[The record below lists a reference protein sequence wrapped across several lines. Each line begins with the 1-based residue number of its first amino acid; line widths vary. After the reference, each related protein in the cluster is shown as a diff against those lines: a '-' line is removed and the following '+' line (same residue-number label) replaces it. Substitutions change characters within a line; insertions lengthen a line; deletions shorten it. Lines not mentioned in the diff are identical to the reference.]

1 MSWTKRQIIEQ
12 AYEELGLAAMF
23 YDLQPEQLESARRKL
38 DALVAEWSSK
48 SIQIGYPLPSE
59 ANSSDLDQQTN
70 VPDYAIAA
78 MYLNLA
84 IRIAPSFGKTVFPET
99 KQAADSAYRDL
110 LRKSVNKIPKM
121 KYSHGLPSGAG
132 NKQRIGCGNTFI
144 VNEQDNRILTPAQSL
159 EFFNE

>member
-38 DALVAEWSSK
+38 DTMVAGWSSK
-48 SIQIGYPLPSE
+48 SIQLGFPLPSE
-59 ANSSDLDQQTN
+59 ANSSDLDQSTN
-70 VPDYAIAA
+70 VPDYALEAL
-78 MYLNLA
+78 YLNLA
-84 IRIAPSFGKTVFPET
+84 MKIAPSFGKAVAPET
-99 KQAADSAYRDL
+99 KQMADKAYRDV
-110 LRKSVNKIPKM
+110 LRKAVNNPPQM

-132 NKQRIGCGNTFI
+132 QKQRLGCGNTFI
-144 VNEQDNRILTPAQSL
+144 VNEQDNNILIPEQSM